1 MNLQEFC
8 QALADHP
15 DHNLR
20 FIPTGSAIANHFH
33 VTEVGRV
40 EKQFVDCGG
49 KPRSTVAC
57 VLQTLVADDVEH
69 RLTTTKL
76 AKIMQLADSLN
87 LQADTPIEVEHQ
99 ERSISV
105 DAIERFE
112 VKEGV
117 LEFHLTPK
125 QTACLAEDACGIGTN
140 PLSLNVIND
149 CCDRSDSC

>member
-20 FIPTGSAIANHFH
+20 FVPTGIAIADHFH
-33 VTEVGRV
+33 VTEVGCV
-40 EKQFVDCGG
+40 EKKFVDCGG
-49 KPRSTVAC
+49 KSRSTLTC

-99 ERSISV
+99 ERSVSV
-105 DAIERFE
+105 DSIDRFE
-112 VKEGV
+112 VIDGV
-117 LEFHLTPK
+117 LQFYLEPK
-125 QTACLAEDACGIGTN
+125 HTACLAEDACGLGGA
-140 PLSLNVIND
+140 SVGLNVIED
-149 CCDRSDSC
+149 CCDKPGSC